1 MIVIGRETVARQLT
15 FEVCIPLM
23 REAMI
28 ALSQGRT
35 RQILRSILDLGNGNA
50 LGVMPGAMDV
60 QQSSPRQI
68 YQSSITRSDDGL
80 FDMRPLRRQ

>member
-1 MIVIGRETVARQLT
+1 MIVIGRETVAKQLT

-35 RQILRSILDLGNGNA
+35 RQLLRGILDLGGGNA
-50 LGVMPGAMDV
+50 LG
-60 QQSSPRQI
+60 
-68 YQSSITRSDDGL
+68 
-80 FDMRPLRRQ
+80 